1 MDHNDNMDDRERL
14 LRQDVLLAGILGISV
29 LNGMHFSPWFDPAYL
44 LARPFFQ
51 ITFWISSPIIVFYFT
66 SLALSTLTVM
76 LAGVP
81 AAIFERITGREK
93 SDAIS
98 LGIWFA
104 AALLLS
110 IPALL
115 AAARTSV
122 LPG

>member
-1 MDHNDNMDDRERL
+1 MDDMEDRERL
-14 LRQDVLLAGILGISV
+14 LRQDTLLACILGVSV
-29 LNGMHFSPWFDPAYL
+29 LNGMHFSPWFDPAFL

-81 AAIFERITGREK
+81 AAMFERVTGREK
-93 SDAIS
+93 SDATS
-98 LGIWFA
+98 LGIWLA
-104 AALLLS
+104 AAVLLS

-115 AAARTSV
+115 GAAHSSSV
-122 LPG
+122 RPS